1 MITTTKSAPASQAA
15 SKPATS
21 NQPLESSRSTTKVAA
36 KTSALRFRVQPF
48 NLALHEKSFSNFFSV
63 QSLCSLCLC
72 GCFFEQFLTTETQ
85 RTQRLHREELGD
97 RPFVQGWGSTFRLF
111 VIAKAAS

>member
-1 MITTTKSAPASQAA
+1 MITTPKSAPASQAA

-72 GCFFEQFLTTETQ
+72 SCFFRTILNHRDTENTEVAQ
-85 RTQRLHREELGD
+85 RRARRQTLCARLGFNL
-97 RPFVQGWGSTFRLF
+97 
-111 VIAKAAS
+111 